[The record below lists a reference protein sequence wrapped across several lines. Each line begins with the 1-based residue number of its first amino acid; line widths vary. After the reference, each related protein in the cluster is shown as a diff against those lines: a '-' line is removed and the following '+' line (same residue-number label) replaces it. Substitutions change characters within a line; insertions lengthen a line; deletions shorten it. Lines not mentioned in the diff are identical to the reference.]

1 MSVPEG
7 LLRSGRA
14 GRTESPA
21 RPPLLPHFGLL
32 RLPKPYAALEAGF
45 LAKPLGVIDRPPIAA
60 LSIANARSFP

>member
-21 RPPLLPHFGLL
+21 GLPLLPHFGLHWP
-32 RLPKPYAALEAGF
+32 RKPDVALEAKF
-45 LAKPLGVIDRPPIAA
+45 LAEPPGVIDRPSIAA
-60 LSIANARSFP
+60 LSIADARSFP